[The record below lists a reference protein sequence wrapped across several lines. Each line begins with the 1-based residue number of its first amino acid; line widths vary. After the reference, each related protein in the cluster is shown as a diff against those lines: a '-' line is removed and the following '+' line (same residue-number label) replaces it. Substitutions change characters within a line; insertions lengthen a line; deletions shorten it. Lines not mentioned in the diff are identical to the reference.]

1 MSTPSAEQSLEMARR
16 HLEKVR
22 DAWLEPTD
30 WSDLSLYGF
39 YCLEAAVVAGTT
51 HMGIPVQRTHP
62 SKVAA
67 SQTLRANHGL
77 PDITQLLVD
86 LNIARKAA
94 AYGDLDMPD
103 LNAEQLVVAIER
115 YVDAVADLT
124 GL

>member
-1 MSTPSAEQSLEMARR
+1 MSTPSAQQSLEMARS
-16 HLEKVR
+16 HLDKVR

-39 YCLEAAVVAGTT
+39 YCLEAAVVAAAT
-51 HMGIPVQRTHP
+51 HVGIPVARTHP

-67 SQTLRANHGL
+67 AQTLHTSHGL
-77 PDITQLLVD
+77 PEITQLLLD

-103 LNAEQLVVAIER
+103 LSAERLAEEIER
-115 YVDAVADLT
+115 YVDA
-124 GL
+124 